1 MSWSNSLV
9 SEPSLLLIICLRTKC
24 VVDKQTCLLQKKK
37 KKMVRGLETAKSFFS
52 CIILIMEIYNLA
64 TFKNVMQIH

>member
-37 KKMVRGLETAKSFFS
+37 KMVRGLETAKSFFS

-64 TFKNVMQIH
+64 TLKNVMQIH